1 MDTSQYITN
10 FYTRSVIP
18 DFSRDFLLRVLSINF
33 DGPGGEVLT
42 ESDLIYARTAKLP
55 GRDIVNH
62 EVQYAG
68 QTFNIPGSVTYPGSD
83 AYELEFYC
91 SENSQLR
98 ERLMNESHRTFGN
111 VLGIAG
117 SGTGGGSIT
126 GPNSRIVLVQL
137 DKNLNSVCQYDL
149 IGCSIRTVGELS
161 FEIAEGT
168 GAVQNFPVGI
178 AYHFFHRRLTN
189 GVTPNNT

>member
-1 MDTSQYITN
+1 MDTTQYISN
-10 FYTRSVIP
+10 FYQRSVIP

-42 ESDLIYARTAKLP
+42 EQDLIYARTAKLP

-83 AYELEFYC
+83 SYELEFYC
-91 SENSQLR
+91 SENSRLR

-117 SGTGGGSIT
+117 SGSGGGSIT

-149 IGCSIRTVGELS
+149 IGCSIRTVGDLS

-168 GAVQNFPVGI
+168 GAVQNFSVGI